1 MEDTLSPEKIQY
13 LSFEGGGGK
22 GIVYLGVVKALEN
35 IYAALSKKV
44 SDKIR
49 QKVVAENFPE
59 PQTIQDEQQPYML
72 QKELNVVTI
81 RGAAPLFRISH
92 PPLERPLRGI
102 SGSSAGAIT
111 AFMLAMGMSSDDIE
125 AEFKKTATMKFNR
138 KFPLKLPN
146 IPLSI
151 PMLMPI
157 NGIVGNGDFLK
168 RLIEFFN
175 KKEIKVSKYETFFEG
190 ADEQHKI
197 VEESANQYEFKNL
210 TFLYQIIFNAI
221 KGSGDILTN
230 LANTIYSFSLN
241 PNSSSVLIRQ
251 LFFDNKT
258 GDFFQNILFTRGLFS
273 GLKARSYFAELLQ
286 DYLINRWKD
295 YKNSSGNPIISNP
308 NIDPVKLTFKEFFEI
323 TGVDLVLT
331 GTNVTRR
338 YPQYFSVSHT
348 PDFPVIEAVQ
358 ISMNVPLLFKPI
370 WVDYY
375 VEKGN
380 EAKRIAYNGFWVD
393 GGMLNNY
400 PFQAFNKTE
409 VKSYPYQHEKI
420 NYPVAVDAKGD
431 PGFCDCIAGFRL
443 TANLNRQDALK
454 KTTLKK
460 TDNQPLDKS
469 KPNETTIKIFD
480 TDNLSIGKDYLGDL
494 FETFM
499 YPSEEGQIK
508 NEDDRRRTI
517 EIETEDLEITDFS
530 TPYLDKERGNDTLY
544 SQKVNLTKKAYN
556 TTLVKF
562 GKPKD
567 DSYKPFK

>member
-1 MEDTLSPEKIQY
+1 MEDTLSPDNIQY

-22 GIVYLGVVKALEN
+22 GVVYLGVVKALEN
-35 IYAALSKKV
+35 IYSALNKKV
-44 SDKIR
+44 SDKNR
-49 QKVVAENFPE
+49 QKTVEENFPE
-59 PQTIQDEQQPYML
+59 PQTIQDEQYPYML
-72 QKELNVVTI
+72 QKELNVVSI

-125 AEFKKTATMKFNR
+125 AEFRKTATMKFNR
-138 KFPLKLPN
+138 KFSLNLPN
-146 IPLSI
+146 ISVSVPI
-151 PMLMPI
+151 PV
-157 NGIVGNGDFLK
+157 NGMVGNGSFLNK
-168 RLIEFFN
+168 LIEFFN
-175 KKEIKVSKYETFFEG
+175 KKEVKVSKYETFFEG
-190 ADEQHKI
+190 ADKQHKI
-197 VEESANQYEFKNL
+197 MEGNANEYEFENL
-210 TFLYQIIFNAI
+210 TLLYQVFFNTI
-221 KGSGDILTN
+221 KSLANILTN
-230 LANTIYSFSLN
+230 LVNTVYSFSLN

-258 GDFFQNILFTRGLFS
+258 GDFLQNILFTRGLFS
-273 GLKARSYFAELLQ
+273 GLKARSYFSELLQ
-286 DYLINRWKD
+286 EYLIIRWKD
-295 YKNSSGNPIISNP
+295 YKNSSGQPIISNP
-308 NIDPVKLTFKEFFEI
+308 NIRPEKMTFKEFFSI
-323 TGVDLVLT
+323 TGVDLILT

-358 ISMNVPLLFKPI
+358 ISMNFPLLFKPI

-375 VEKGN
+375 VEKGD

-409 VKSYPYQHEKI
+409 AKSFSYQGSNI
-420 NYPVAVDAKGD
+420 IYPVAIDAEGK

-443 TANLNRQDALK
+443 TANLNRQEKLK
-454 KTTLKK
+454 KTILKK
-460 TDNQPLDKS
+460 TDNQPLDES
-469 KPNETTIKIFD
+469 KPDESTIKIYD
-480 TDNLSIGKDYLGDL
+480 TDNLLVAKEYMSDL

-530 TPYLDKERGNDTLY
+530 TPYLDKERGNNVLY
-544 SQKVNLTKKAYN
+544 TKKVNLTKQAHS
-556 TTLVKF
+556 TTLLKF
-562 GKPKD
+562 GIDPRE
-567 DSYKPFK
+567 YPFNPFR